1 MWLVL
6 VSVLDLALALDI
18 ALALALVLVIVL
30 VVVLVLA
37 LVLVLTRSYKDEVPV
52 SSDSTRRLTNRYQYQ
67 LGHHETL
74 NQLSTHCRPSLSTS
88 TIKHDER

>member
-1 MWLVL
+1 MVL
-6 VSVLDLALALDI
+6 ICVI
-18 ALALALVLVIVL
+18 ARVIVIVLVLVIR
-30 VVVLVLA
+30 
-37 LVLVLTRSYKDEVPV
+37 LVLTRSYKDEVPV

-74 NQLSTHCRPSLSTS
+74 NQLPTHCRPSLSTS